1 MSLTV
6 CIAPAH
12 TMAYPNGGG
21 HLWVSVTWVSVTEP
35 PQSEASL

>member
-21 HLWVSVTWVSVTEP
+21 HLWVSVTEP